1 MAYEVVSRPKED
13 KPKYEIVSRPKQ
25 AAEPAAASAVR
36 AAPTPGM
43 SYAQQLGRL
52 FNDSLDQATRGNT
65 QMFGRDSTPWDRIK
79 GLGNTVGGGLGM
91 ISSPLD
97 AGVRRTAGNMAEDV
111 AARSGASPQ
120 GQVTAGDLTA
130 LITQLVGGV
139 AAPKVISKAGA
150 AMSLINRGANTAGRV
165 MRGGVEAVDDMAQSA
180 LQGHQNRA
188 AMRAAMRAAD
198 QVPSKDV
205 LKTAGGG
212 AFQAA
217 KELGGDVKPEVLQG
231 RIGGLR
237 SRVGAADVDLQ
248 AEQTYPNARGMID
261 YLERRAADISSFKDL
276 MGLQREA
283 RNFVKRAKAAGV
295 TSGDNSD
302 YRAAQIAMKD
312 LDDFIAN
319 LKPEDVTGGSPELAN
334 ESLRKAKELWNR
346 QGKMD
351 VIEDVV
357 NKAKR
362 MDDPDYLQAEFKKIA
377 LDDYEY
383 GRFTAAEQKMIDDI
397 ARTSKVERAID
408 IVPRARQAKNAMSV
422 RGIGAGYRLKRAE
435 ELLDTIA
442 RGEGEQQAKAA
453 AKASQPS
460 FSERIN
466 KTLRPEPENTRTRR
480 EGRFP
485 YGR

>member
-25 AAEPAAASAVR
+25 AEPAAASGPQPGGSVMEHYRRAV
-36 AAPTPGM
+36 
-43 SYAQQLGRL
+43 
-52 FNDSLDQATRGNT
+52 DQAVGGMREGAASMTAPGAS
-65 QMFGRDSTPWDRIK
+65 MWDRTK
-79 GLGNTVGGGLGM
+79 GAGQAALGALGYVASPADAAFRRVVGNPAEVVARGM
-91 ISSPLD
+91 
-97 AGVRRTAGNMAEDV
+97 
-111 AARSGASPQ
+111 GASPET
-120 GQVTAGDLTA
+120 QVQAGDYA
-130 LITQLVGGV
+130 SLISQLLGGA
-139 AAPKVISKAGA
+139 AAPKAVQAIPGMARE
-150 AMSLINRGANTAGRV
+150 AMPLINRGANAAGRV
-165 MRGGVEAVDDMAQSA
+165 MRSGVEAVDDMAQSA
-180 LQGHQNRA
+180 LQGRQNRA
-188 AMRAAMRAAD
+188 AARAVD
-198 QVPSKDV
+198 QAPSKDV

-212 AFQAA
+212 EFQAA

-283 RNFVKRAKAAGV
+283 RNFVKRARAAGV

-351 VIEDVV
+351 VIESVV
-357 NKAKR
+357 SKAKR
-362 MDDPDYLQAEFKKIA
+362 MNDPEYLQQEFRKIA

-383 GRFTAAEQKMIDDI
+383 ERFTDAERKLIDDI
-397 ARTSKVERAID
+397 AAEGVLDKVSDVATGTVGAIKKAAK
-408 IVPRARQAKNAMSV
+408 IGGASVSPRIKKAEQL
-422 RGIGAGYRLKRAE
+422 LKE
-435 ELLDTIA
+435 VA
-442 RGEGEQQAKAA
+442 RGEAAQQAKAA

-460 FSERIN
+460 FSERVN
-466 KTLRPEPENTRTRR
+466 KVLRPEPENTRTRR